1 MIPRRNYELAFGNF
15 GSLNPVAS
23 NETGEG
29 RSLNR
34 RVEIKVL
41 INKSISSQAGM

>member
-1 MIPRRNYELAFGNF
+1 
-15 GSLNPVAS
+15 LNPVAS

-34 RVEIKVL
+34 HVEIKVL
-41 INKSISSQAGM
+41 VNKSISTQAGM

>member
-1 MIPRRNYELAFGNF
+1 MIPRCNYEFAFGNS

-29 RSLNR
+29 CSLNR
-34 RVEIKVL
+34 RVEIKVTT
-41 INKSISSQAGM
+41 KSISSQAGM